1 MIDLSDERTYH
12 NPLWFEK
19 IVTVDSSGF
28 KKYTYVP
35 KANAY
40 WEAREKGDWSTA
52 PRIYDDDC

>member
-1 MIDLSDERTYH
+1 
-12 NPLWFEK
+12 
-19 IVTVDSSGF
+19 
-28 KKYTYVP
+28 VP